1 MCSLL
6 LGRGSSFCSV
16 AQWTQPDPNGF
27 SIASYSAVMRKSAKR
42 GQPQIFLL
50 CVTFSA
56 SSGGVLSH
64 VPSPSRPPTASAE
77 KKSAPS
83 WPRHTLEG
91 VLRPSFFHS
100 ESAIR
105 GTRPQKS
112 RHTSITLACRTAVPL
127 RGTQEWG
134 RAGDLSTSLPVRC
147 PTIAVQEYGTY
158 GGQGKAAGFVGRR
171 LCCVNSAFLC
181 SRSHRAKSIRDQIR
195 VRLISKGR

>member
-1 MCSLL
+1 
-6 LGRGSSFCSV
+6 V
-16 AQWTQPDPNGF
+16 
-27 SIASYSAVMRKSAKR
+27 YSA
-42 GQPQIFLL
+42 
-50 CVTFSA
+50 
-56 SSGGVLSH
+56 H

-91 VLRPSFFHS
+91 VLRPSFFHN

-112 RHTSITLACRTAVPL
+112 RHTSHNFGLSD
-127 RGTQEWG
+127 G
-134 RAGDLSTSLPVRC
+134 RPPSRNARVGGDLSSSLPVRC
-147 PTIAVQEYGTY
+147 PAIAVQKYGTY

-181 SRSHRAKSIRDQIR
+181 SRSHRAKSIRGQIC
-195 VRLISKGR
+195 VRRTSKGR